1 MQIRPHNHNH
11 PVNDYG
17 VYGDIRCGWRKK
29 RGRGFKFFS
38 TDIYNKINQ
47 LIFLNKKKGYEVLF
61 WLNKKQFMYEFI
73 AIVVR
78 MQKFAL
84 LFCRCHLEIL
94 TFWQELLLLYIYG
107 LRNVKM
113 FFFSVCQS
121 LELVFWVFAGFF
133 VTCVFEFW
141 PLEKIKNNIWT
152 FSVFFFHII
161 SINQLRSTYI
171 FQT

>member
-1 MQIRPHNHNH
+1 M
-11 PVNDYG
+11 VEG
-17 VYGDIRCGWRKK
+17 K

-47 LIFLNKKKGYEVLF
+47 LIFLNKKKDYEVLF
-61 WLNKKQFMYEFI
+61 WLNKKQFMSEFI

-107 LRNVKM
+107 LVKCKNV
-113 FFFSVCQS
+113 FFSICQS
-121 LELVFWVFAGFF
+121 LELVSWVFAGFF
-133 VTCVFEFW
+133 VTSVFEFW
-141 PLEKIKNNIWT
+141 PLEKIKNNLDFFCI
-152 FSVFFFHII
+152 FFHII
-161 SINQLRSTYI
+161 SKKHLYLSNIISLLRST
-171 FQT
+171 